1 MGYLYLTRHGQTV
14 WNVEGKVCGTTDIEL
29 TEQGREE
36 AAGLGK
42 RINQDKNINIDIIV
56 ASPLKRAMDTAGYI
70 SSATGISVRTDLRI
84 TEQNFG
90 KYEGGGRRSDEF
102 IEAKRHFV
110 DSYEG
115 GESMLR
121 VAQRVYNFLDEIKKD
136 KDKTYLIVAHNG
148 IARIVHSYFFD
159 ETNKEFSKYGI
170 KNCELVRYQW
180 K

>member
-90 KYEGGGRRSDEF
+90 KYEGDRKS
-102 IEAKRHFV
+102 V
-110 DSYEG
+110 
-115 GESMLR
+115 
-121 VAQRVYNFLDEIKKD
+121 V
-136 KDKTYLIVAHNG
+136 
-148 IARIVHSYFFD
+148 
-159 ETNKEFSKYGI
+159 
-170 KNCELVRYQW
+170 
-180 K
+180 